1 MFSKNLGPV
10 VLDYGGTEL
19 GEVKGEANFK
29 YVLTTVKSTVD
40 KTGEMARA
48 KVISGVECTVTAAIS
63 EATLEQLLAVCPGA
77 SLSSGTATKALS
89 LQTPI
94 GTDLVESAAILIL
107 KPIVDGIAS
116 VVAADWIYIP
126 KASVLP
132 VFDVPHKIEEQK
144 VWNVEFEGHP
154 VLAADVAT
162 GGALF
167 GEAYVEGD
175 VAVLGVDA
183 DA

>member
-10 VLDYGGTEL
+10 VLDYDGTVLGETKGGT
-19 GEVKGEANFK
+19 NFK
-29 YVLTTVKSTVD
+29 YTMSSVKSTAD

-48 KVISGVECTVTAAIS
+48 KVISGVECTVTVGLT
-63 EATLEQLLAVCPGA
+63 EPTLEQLLAVCPGA
-77 SLSSGTATKALS
+77 SLSAGPTSKGLS
-89 LQTPI
+89 LQSPI
-94 GTDLVESAAILIL
+94 GTDVVESAAILIL

-116 VVAADWIYIP
+116 VTAADWIYIP

-154 VLAADVAT
+154 VLAADLAT

-175 VAVLGVDA
+175 VALLGVDA
-183 DA
+183 E